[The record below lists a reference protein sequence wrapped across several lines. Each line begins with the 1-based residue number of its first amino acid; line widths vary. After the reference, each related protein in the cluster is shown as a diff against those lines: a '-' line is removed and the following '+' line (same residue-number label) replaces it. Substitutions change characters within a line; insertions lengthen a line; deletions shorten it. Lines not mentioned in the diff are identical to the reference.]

1 VTDTQDKKAET
12 TRDAGRSV
20 VGTWRL
26 VMTRAKDDSGAPM
39 DPPYG
44 PKAMGLVVF
53 AADGR
58 MMAVLCDGRPAMPE
72 SEARE
77 YMSYC
82 GNYRFDGTTLV
93 THVDASSDSSRVGG
107 DQVRH
112 VRFEGNRLVL
122 TPPPRPWRGQTQHRE
137 MFFEQIDG

>member
-1 VTDTQDKKAET
+1 MTDTQDKDSEIA
-12 TRDAGRSV
+12 RGAGRSV

-26 VMTRAKDDSGAPM
+26 VMTRAKNDSGAPM

-93 THVDASSDSSRVGG
+93 THVDNSSDPSRVGG

-112 VRFEGNRLVL
+112 VRFEGKRLVL
-122 TPPPRPWRGQTQHRE
+122 MPPPRPWRGQTQHRE
-137 MFFEQIDG
+137 MFFEWIEG

>member
-1 VTDTQDKKAET
+1 MTDTQYKDSEIA
-12 TRDAGRSV
+12 RGAGRSV

-26 VMTRAKDDSGAPM
+26 VMTRAKNDSGAPM
-39 DPPYG
+39 DPRYG

-58 MMAVLCDGRPAMPE
+58 MMAVLCDGLPAMPE

-82 GNYRFDGTTLV
+82 GNYRFDGTT
-93 THVDASSDSSRVGG
+93 
-107 DQVRH
+107 
-112 VRFEGNRLVL
+112 RLY
-122 TPPPRPWRGQTQHRE
+122 PRR
-137 MFFEQIDG
+137 